1 MKGRRQK
8 ISMLYVT
15 TLEEAEAAS
24 VAGVDKASDVWPR
37 KSLFPE
43 IHIDRRCLIVELAQ
57 EPVLLAV

>member
-1 MKGRRQK
+1 
-8 ISMLYVT
+8 MLYVT